1 MGISA
6 YETVKQRKM
15 DDWQDI
21 LDTWQDDPV
30 TAANHMV
37 LGMNLQQR
45 RESKG
50 KVGKKTVPTWI

>member
-1 MGISA
+1 M
-6 YETVKQRKM
+6 E
-15 DDWQDI
+15 DWKDI